1 MTVVVAIKL
10 EILTNLQNGPNEL
23 NIQNIYTI
31 NHTKVDIEII
41 VEKSTWIK
49 MKMQM
54 QNSEI
59 NRFCK
64 THTVQIFEYFKCYLA
79 QNTR

>member
-1 MTVVVAIKL
+1 MTVVVAMKL

-54 QNSEI
+54 QNSEM

-64 THTVQIFEYFKCYLA
+64 TPTVQIFEYFKCYLA